1 MYAKYTTANNFPCI
15 TPLPHSKHIYD
26 VSEIRIKG
34 TVSVISSDPYFC
46 LIVFK
51 GPYISVKI
59 SEFLSL
65 KETLIVYY
73 ENLNRIICRI
83 LKYFFQNNC
92 FKNLDKKPFFAFRR
106 VNHNISNNKTRF
118 YNNKRFC
125 ADSQFLGR
133 KTGYISS
140 SLFISIR
147 QRFKGYHS
155 DSYMPPYNLGL
166 QFLQI

>member
-1 MYAKYTTANNFPCI
+1 MLLTSSDTKRTHETSILVYKFRPERTGFNVYAKYTTANNFPCI

-92 FKNLDKKPFFAFRR
+92 FKNLDK
-106 VNHNISNNKTRF
+106 N
-118 YNNKRFC
+118 
-125 ADSQFLGR
+125 L
-133 KTGYISS
+133 
-140 SLFISIR
+140 SLLS
-147 QRFKGYHS
+147 GE
-155 DSYMPPYNLGL
+155 
-166 QFLQI
+166 